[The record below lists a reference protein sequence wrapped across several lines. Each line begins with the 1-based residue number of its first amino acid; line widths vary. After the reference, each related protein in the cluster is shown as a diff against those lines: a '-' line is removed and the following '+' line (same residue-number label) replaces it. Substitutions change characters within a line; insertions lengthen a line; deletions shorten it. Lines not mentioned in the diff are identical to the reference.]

1 MQSEQIVQHENR
13 LESTEWCQCQ
23 NCKLMPYAY
32 ECLCCHEVNHTK
44 TILNDYEVE
53 GCITSLN
60 DFKAHMNPS
69 VLRTFFKNNR
79 KNWKK
84 ISKGV
89 GPDGALSN
97 K

>member
-1 MQSEQIVQHENR
+1 MKIAWKA
-13 LESTEWCQCQ
+13 LTGGQ

-32 ECLCCHEVNHTK
+32 ECLCCDEVNHTE

-69 VLRTFFKNNR
+69 VLRTFFKNNW

-84 ISKGV
+84 RSKGV
-89 GPDGALSN
+89 GPDGTLSN